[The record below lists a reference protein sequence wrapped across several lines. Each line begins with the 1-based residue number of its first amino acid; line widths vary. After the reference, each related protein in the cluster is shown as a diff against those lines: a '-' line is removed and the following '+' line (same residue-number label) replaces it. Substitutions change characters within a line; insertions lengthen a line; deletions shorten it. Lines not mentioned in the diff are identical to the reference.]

1 MGVAGEH
8 YDTLNPVAA
17 HLVFNDLVSP
27 FLALLDKAVAGDDY
41 ELLPLGVV
49 PVLPLGYA
57 RPGDVDAD
65 LTAVHGADELG
76 EGAPLVAVH
85 LQVEDGLLLRKVA
98 EVGAE
103 QALGEAVGG
112 NLRNHQSLR
121 HVVELTEKR
130 HNLAE
135 GHVMGDR

>member
-8 YDTLNPVAA
+8 QDALNPVAA
-17 HLVFNDLVSP
+17 DLELDDLVRSFP
-27 FLALLDKAVAGDDY
+27 ALLDKAAAGDYY

-49 PVLPLGYA
+49 PVLPLGDA

-65 LTAVHGADELG
+65 LAAVQGADELG
-76 EGAPLVAVH
+76 EAAASVTVH

-103 QALGEAVGG
+103 KALGEAVGG

-121 HVVELTEKR
+121 QVVELTEKG
-130 HNLAE
+130 HYLPE